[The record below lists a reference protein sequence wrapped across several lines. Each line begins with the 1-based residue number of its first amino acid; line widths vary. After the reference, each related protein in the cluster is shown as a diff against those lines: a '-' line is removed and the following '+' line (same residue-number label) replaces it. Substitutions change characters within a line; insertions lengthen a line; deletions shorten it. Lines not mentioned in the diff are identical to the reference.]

1 MNRIA
6 VSFGILIPLAI
17 AALGAQAPADAPAPR
32 NFVSPGGVRMHV
44 VLDEKDL
51 RGNEVEIV
59 ELTFPANSDSGEHR
73 HAVTETFYVLEGDM
87 EQVVNGTAVKLS
99 RGMSVSIR
107 STDQVRHKS
116 GPNGAKV
123 LVVWAPGGE
132 IARVTSRWKP
142 E

>member
-1 MNRIA
+1 MKRIVLSFA
-6 VSFGILIPLAI
+6 VLVPIV
-17 AALGAQAPADAPAPR
+17 AAAQTPAATPAASR
-32 NFVSPGGVRMHV
+32 NFVSPSGVKMHV
-44 VLDEKDL
+44 VLDDKDL
-51 RGNEVEIV
+51 RGSEVEIV

-73 HAVTETFYVLEGDM
+73 HAVTETFYVLEGEL
-87 EQVVNGTAVKLS
+87 EQVVNGTPVKLS
-99 RGMSVSIR
+99 KGMSVSIR

-132 IARVTSRWKP
+132 IARVTARWKP